1 MTCRT
6 ARGRRSLTPR
16 EGPPHRRLAPSCRA
30 HAARRGETDIRAA
43 VRRRRPSRCGLSV
56 ECRPSIRPPSGT
68 DQPRCSASGGL
79 PQLDVG
85 RKRKF
90 QLDRAAVARAR
101 ARRRADPRPE
111 EPPDAPLRPRA
122 AGGARPLRTSRVGV
136 ARGADRGPRLDRR
149 ARCALRVK
157 PAAGVLVDLEAW
169 ALLDATQGLHR
180 REHCAATAPRR
191 DRAPLRWRRRS
202 RRAAPARPE
211 YRVRRA
217 DSSLAW
223 ILSRAQAARGRRHG
237 VPARRR
243 DRRHRTARGG
253 CAAAA
258 AGGPSPRAGPRSR
271 RLGRGSSRLRMRRAG
286 AWKAISTTA
295 RSSSWSSPH

>member
-180 REHCAATAPRR
+180 RKHCAATAPRC
-191 DRAPLRWRRRS
+191 AG
-202 RRAAPARPE
+202 A
-211 YRVRRA
+211 
-217 DSSLAW
+217 
-223 ILSRAQAARGRRHG
+223 AARGALLPL
-237 VPARRR
+237 VPSIGSAGP
-243 DRRHRTARGG
+243 TARWRGFSAARKPLAVDG
-253 CAAAA
+253 TAYLHGAAIDVTARHEAAALQRRL
-258 AGGPSPRAGPRSR
+258 GGPSPRAGPRSR